1 MRDALRQR
9 LLTDAS
15 LDAQTHPADLGFA
28 LTEGM
33 STVRRRI
40 IRTWVIAGVVAV
52 AMIAASVVAVVAAKN
67 NGSPSDPVM
76 TLQTITITAPSQRL
90 HPDATVDLKASG
102 TYSNGET
109 KDLREG
115 LSWNSD
121 LPEVLAVST
130 TGVATAAKTG
140 SAQITAAHSG
150 ISGNLEFQVVDPDPN
165 LSLVS
170 LRIVPDNTTVPAGRT
185 TQLAAQGTFSDNSIG
200 NRNEPAI
207 WDSLN
212 KDIATVDGHGLVTG
226 VRQGVATIT
235 ATEGTI
241 QATAA
246 VTVTGPDTTTPTGE
260 PNACVIDPTALSIK
274 HTQTQ
279 PLLAFI
285 TYTDGTRQPATR
297 ATWSSKDSKIASVN
311 TSGSVTGTGHGQ
323 TAINAQCVDAGGK
336 EWPATATVTVEPI
349 ATAIT
354 ISPAGP
360 HSIGLQQTLQLTAT
374 VTFSNGTKSTTA
386 PVSWRHS
393 PPLVVSVSNSGRV
406 GGLRNGRASV
416 TASLDDE
423 TSNPVIFNVG
433 PLAPTPGQIG

>member
-9 LLTDAS
+9 LLADAS

-40 IRTWVIAGVVAV
+40 IRTWVTAGVVAV
-52 AMIAASVVAVVAAKN
+52 AMIAASVVAVVAA
-67 NGSPSDPVM
+67 SSDPIM
-76 TLQTITITAPSQRL
+76 ILQSITITAPSQRL

-109 KDLREG
+109 KDLGEG

-121 LPEVLAVST
+121 VPEVLAVST

-150 ISGNLEFQVVDPDPN
+150 ISGNLEFQVVDPDPS

-170 LRIVPDNTTVPAGRT
+170 LRIVPDNTTVPAART
-185 TQLAAQGTFSDNSIG
+185 TQLTAQGTFSDNSIG
-200 NRNEPAI
+200 NRSEPAI

-212 KDIATVDGHGLVTG
+212 KDIASVDGHGLVTG
-226 VRQGVATIT
+226 IRQGVATIT

-260 PNACVIDPTALSIK
+260 PNGCVIDPTALSIK

-279 PLLAFI
+279 TVMAFI
-285 TYTDGTRQPATR
+285 TYTDGTRQPATT

-323 TAINAQCVDAGGK
+323 TTVSSQCVDAKGK
-336 EWPATATVTVEPI
+336 EWPATVPVTVEPI

-354 ISPAGP
+354 ISPSGP

-416 TASLDDE
+416 TASLDSE